1 MIDNH
6 SFEMLVTAQTDTM
19 YRVSMSMLK
28 NEHDAQDAVHD
39 AILLA
44 YQNRNQLRQEQYFG
58 TWLVRILINVCH
70 KVLKARKRY
79 SDIGETLPD
88 IASRDNPYLSV
99 EIGDL
104 IDSLPEKIRLTIIL
118 YYVEDY
124 SVKEIKDIL
133 RIPEGTVKSRLNK
146 GRNLLKTY
154 LEDDDT
160 LFQSY

>member
-28 NEHDAQDAVHD
+28 NEHDAQDAVHE
-39 AILLA
+39 AILCA
-44 YQNRNQLRQEQYFG
+44 YQNRKRLRQEQYFG

-70 KVLKARKRY
+70 KMIKARKRY
-79 SDIGETLPD
+79 SDIGESLPD
-88 IASRDNPYLSV
+88 IASRDNPYTSV

-104 IDSLPEKIRLTIIL
+104 IDRLPEKIRLTVIL
-118 YYVEDY
+118 FYIEDY
-124 SVKEIKDIL
+124 SINEIKETL

-146 GRNLLKTY
+146 GRALLKKW
-154 LEDDDT
+154 LEND
-160 LFQSY
+160 